1 MNSSH
6 RSHQNGSSSGSFGGL
21 GGLTNSFASRTLTP
35 DLTNNIASLTTTN
48 YSSQQQQQ
56 QTNGIS
62 MAGGGKTDILIHRL
76 VTKLAAQNVSS
87 DVTEKKRQEFVN
99 KSYAY
104 LNKVLGS
111 DSFTTSY
118 DSFEIS
124 EKIKK
129 KR

>member
-48 YSSQQQQQ
+48 YSSQQQ
-56 QTNGIS
+56 TNGIS
-62 MAGGGKTDILIHRL
+62 MAGGGKTDILMHRL
-76 VTKLAAQNVSS
+76 VTKLAAQNISS